1 MKEVSNMNSSTS
13 SQAEL
18 GNQSAVQEKIFLC
31 SICNINSGTC
41 LEDCKF
47 CSQSVR
53 YKADIERFKQKE
65 SKLILEEA
73 KVARDNGAL
82 GFCLVTADKGLTD
95 KTLEFVCNTA
105 MMLSREVPQLRLIA
119 CNGTASLEQLLTLKK
134 AGIKAYNHNL
144 ETSKD
149 FYPQICTTHPWDE
162 RFETCKNVNESG
174 LVLISGG
181 IFGLGETQQDRLSM
195 LASLKKLNPTS
206 VPINFYHH
214 NIALELEPNSI
225 TTDKA
230 LTLIKLT
237 RETLC
242 DADRIMV
249 AGGREL
255 MFGQRQNEIFEY
267 GANSIVIGNYL
278 TTSGRVMSKDLEM
291 LKSLNLEVATKVSS
305 TSSQAKLG
313 N

>member
-1 MKEVSNMNSSTS
+1 VS
-13 SQAEL
+13 
-18 GNQSAVQEKIFLC
+18 EKIFLC

-41 LEDCKF
+41 KEDCKF

-53 YKADIERFKQKE
+53 YKADIERYKQKPIE
-65 SKLILEEA
+65 TICQEA
-73 KVARDNGAL
+73 VQARDNGAL

-95 KTLEFVCNTA
+95 KTLDFVCDVA
-105 MMLSREVPQLRLIA
+105 KEVQKVAPELRLIA
-119 CNGTASLEQLLTLKK
+119 CNGTATVAQLVTLKE

-144 ETSKD
+144 ETSEA
-149 FYPQICTTHPWDE
+149 FYPQICTTHPWSE
-162 RFETCKNVNESG
+162 RYETCQNVNEAG

-181 IFGLGETQQDRLSM
+181 IFGLGESQEDRRSM
-195 LASLKKLNPTS
+195 LASLKSLNPTS

-214 NIALELEPNSI
+214 NVALELEPNPL
-225 TTDKA
+225 TTDEA
-230 LTLIKLT
+230 LALIKLT

-255 MFGQRQNEIFEY
+255 MFKERQAEIFKN

-278 TTSGRVMSKDLEM
+278 TTKGRVMSQDLEM
-291 LKSLNLEVATKVSS
+291 LKSLGLDIAKNVS
-305 TSSQAKLG
+305 
-313 N
+313 